1 MKPPLTRMLLQATAM
16 AIGLTLAA
24 ATAASPAKIFYL
36 TPDLNFSFW
45 HNIAQGVAAEA
56 KKSGFELQVLSSHDD
71 GAIQLQNA
79 RQAIAAG
86 ATGIVLSP
94 TDSSTAP
101 AVLALAEQANVPV
114 VIADVGTNSGTYVS
128 FISSDNHTGAYQ
140 TGQALLSALRQKGW
154 NGGDIASITLSLAR
168 NNGRLRSAG
177 FAQALTEAGAQ
188 LSDSR
193 EMKSYTADEST
204 KFTQDLLSKH
214 TQLRGLFVQADTPT
228 LGAVQAIRTAN
239 RGQSLALAAF
249 DGTPEFIDLI
259 RRGDVLVSGM
269 QQPYLMGQRA
279 GEALILHLAKKP
291 VAPAIN
297 IPILIVTHQ
306 NIDELLPILRETVFA
321 NEIR

>member
-1 MKPPLTRMLLQATAM
+1 MKLSLVRTLLQATVIAL
-16 AIGLTLAA
+16 GLTLAA
-24 ATAASPAKIFYL
+24 ATPAHPGKIFYL

-45 HNIAQGVAAEA
+45 HNIAQGIAAEA
-56 KKSGFELQVLSSHDD
+56 KKSGFELHVLNSHDD
-71 GAIQLQNA
+71 GAIQLQNT
-79 RQAIAAG
+79 RQAIADG
-86 ATGIVLSP
+86 ATGIVFTP

-114 VIADVGTNSGTYVS
+114 VIADVGTNSGKYVS
-128 FISSDNHTGAYQ
+128 YISSDNHTGAYQ
-140 TGQALLSALRQKGW
+140 TGQVLISALQQKGW
-154 NGGDIASITLSLAR
+154 KGGDIASITLSLAR

-177 FAQALTEAGAQ
+177 FAQALSEAGAP
-188 LSDSR
+188 LADTR

-204 KFTQDLLSKH
+204 QFTQELLSNH
-214 TQLRGLFVQADTPT
+214 AQLRGLFVQADIPT
-228 LGAVQAIRTAN
+228 LGAVKAIRAAN

-297 IPILIVTHQ
+297 VPILIVTHQ
-306 NIDELLPILRETVFA
+306 NIDTLLPILHETVFA
-321 NEIR
+321 NENR